1 MIKSKILFPTLII
14 ASTFLL
20 DRLSKIYILNL
31 AENTENLNLSITSFI
46 NIILVGYT
54 GIGSGHFQIYDNTL
68 YKVITALILL
78 INFVIIYILI
88 NSEKFQRILFSL
100 ILGGS
105 LGNLYDR
112 IYYSAVPDY
121 IDLNYN
127 GYHWFVFNVA
137 DIFISIGILMLILT
151 EFLKKNEK

>member
-14 ASTFLL
+14 VSTFLL
-20 DRLSKIYILNL
+20 DRFSKIYILNL

-46 NIILVGYT
+46 NIILVWNT
-54 GIGSGHFQIYDNTL
+54 GIGFGLFQIDDNTL
-68 YKVITALILL
+68 YNVITALILL

>member
-14 ASTFLL
+14 VSAFLL

-46 NIILVGYT
+46 NIILVWNT
-54 GIGSGHFQIYDNTL
+54 GIGFGLFQIDDNTL
-68 YKVITALILL
+68 YNVITALILL

>member
-46 NIILVGYT
+46 NIILVWNT
-54 GIGSGHFQIYDNTL
+54 GIGFGLFQIDDNTL
-68 YKVITALILL
+68 YNVITALILL

-112 IYYSAVPDY
+112 IHYSAVPDY

>member
-1 MIKSKILFPTLII
+1 MIKSKILFPTSII
-14 ASTFLL
+14 VSTFLL
-20 DRLSKIYILNL
+20 DRFSKIYILNL

-46 NIILVGYT
+46 NIILVWNT
-54 GIGSGHFQIYDNTL
+54 GIGFGLFQIDDNTL
-68 YKVITALILL
+68 YNVITALILL

>member
-46 NIILVGYT
+46 NIILVWNT
-54 GIGSGHFQIYDNTL
+54 GIGFGLFQIDDNTL
-68 YKVITALILL
+68 YNVITALILL